1 MLAVGASRAAAE
13 TRSPYLAPLR
23 LVLERVLELR
33 GDDLPPKAKAT
44 LEKCLTA
51 VADEGEG
58 LENQLKVLA
67 KVAALWE
74 RFPGEVAPSLLR
86 DALVGFAAEIEEAAA
101 SVEDV
106 KLKARAAGSSAARI
120 NLYVAAAR
128 AAVAQARLAGTVRGG
143 AATLRRAAAAVSRAL
158 QLLGKLTPEVVVTWL
173 SCDSIG
179 WAGTPYVRGVN
190 CRVVLVD
197 GYPRRFVV
205 SVPETGPYS
214 EAVPA
219 PLLLMHHGSTGTGE
233 QFLGSSGWREKGEE
247 VGLVSVYGTGLEYRL
262 LENGGSRRSGTT
274 PGSSTKSTS
283 RTGPSGTP
291 RTPRGP
297 PTTSSS
303 PAGSSTTSRPS

>member
-1 MLAVGASRAAAE
+1 M
-13 TRSPYLAPLR
+13 
-23 LVLERVLELR
+23 
-33 GDDLPPKAKAT
+33 
-44 LEKCLTA
+44 
-51 VADEGEG
+51 
-58 LENQLKVLA
+58 
-67 KVAALWE
+67 
-74 RFPGEVAPSLLR
+74 
-86 DALVGFAAEIEEAAA
+86 
-101 SVEDV
+101 
-106 KLKARAAGSSAARI
+106 
-120 NLYVAAAR
+120 
-128 AAVAQARLAGTVRGG
+128 RGG

-247 VGLVSVYGTGLEYRL
+247 VGLSPSRHGPRVPLARERRLSTKWNHPGLVNEIDVSDRPFG
-262 LENGGSRRSGTT
+262 T
-274 PGSSTKSTS
+274 PG
-283 RTGPSGTP
+283 
-291 RTPRGP
+291 TPRGP